1 MMHQSNPFL
10 FLGKTLVDTHR
21 ENNNKQNDEDHGEY
35 DEDFS
40 LVQLTLVEAKIHFF
54 EFVSNGDESLIKGN

>member
-1 MMHQSNPFL
+1 MHQSNSFL

-40 LVQLTLVEAKIHFF
+40 LV
-54 EFVSNGDESLIKGN
+54 